1 MSIKPDIFFLKECYF
16 RIYDNTYV
24 ACNLC
29 KTLKSCIRHNTM
41 TKLFQ
46 LTVTLTLIFVSTGQK
61 TYGQNKAITFS
72 NNLNAYYNQTR
83 PKDTL
88 KGLAGFRF
96 FEPKINEITLNPDAT
111 FEFWSR
117 PNVSCFTWHSYKGTW
132 KKNNDTLLFYDNYQV
147 EENDTKVTYQ
157 NGSRQEFVINFKT
170 DKGSDLKNKSIKI
183 EYEYDYDAHI
193 DSPEKTFSLD
203 KNNSVV
209 ISYKD
214 IPNLDKLAAIRIEY
228 LLNYTEKRYSYLTE
242 NKTINVKQGDVPNII
257 DVEFLEKPK
266 KEIVYRT
273 IKAVVKNDT
282 LKIVSS
288 SKTKTILPDY
298 YRDVEFEDSY
308 SLNK

>member
-1 MSIKPDIFFLKECYF
+1 
-16 RIYDNTYV
+16 
-24 ACNLC
+24 
-29 KTLKSCIRHNTM
+29 M

-46 LTVTLTLIFVSTGQK
+46 FILTVTLIYPLTVQK
-61 TYGQNKAITFS
+61 TYGQNKTITFS
-72 NNLNAYYNQTR
+72 NDWNAYYSKTR

-147 EENDTKVTYQ
+147 EENDTKATYKKD
-157 NGSRQEFVINFKT
+157 SRQEFLITFKT
-170 DKGSDLKNKSIKI
+170 DKGSILKNKSIKI
-183 EYEYDYDAHI
+183 DYEYDFDAHI
-193 DSPEKTFSLD
+193 DSPEKIFTLNE
-203 KNNSVV
+203 NNSVV

-228 LLNYTEKRYSYLTE
+228 LLNYTEKRFNYLTE
-242 NKTINVKQGDVPNII
+242 NKTINRKEGDMPNII
-257 DVEFLEKPK
+257 EVEFVEKPK
-266 KEIVYRT
+266 KEIVYRI
-273 IKAVVKNDT
+273 IKAIVQNDT
-282 LKIVSS
+282 LRIVSS

-298 YRDVEFEDSY
+298 FREIEFEDSY

>member
-1 MSIKPDIFFLKECYF
+1 
-16 RIYDNTYV
+16 
-24 ACNLC
+24 
-29 KTLKSCIRHNTM
+29 M
-41 TKLFQ
+41 TKHLQFIAT
-46 LTVTLTLIFVSTGQK
+46 LLILLVTAGQ
-61 TYGQNKAITFS
+61 TIYGQDKAIIFS
-72 NNLNAYYNQTR
+72 NTANAFYNKQSNSR
-83 PKDTL
+83 DT
-88 KGLAGFRF
+88 F
-96 FEPKINEITLNPDAT
+96 FAAKINEITLNPDAT

-117 PNVSCFTWHSYKGTW
+117 PHLSCFTWHSYKGTW
-132 KKNNDTLLFYDNYQV
+132 KKNSDTLLFYDNYQV

-214 IPNLDKLAAIRIEY
+214 IPNLDKLAALRIEY

-288 SKTKTILPDY
+288 SKTKAILPDY